1 MELVVL
7 VLRKIVPTKDHPEH
21 DQDFCSRVAT
31 MDPDADIVV
40 VFGGTNDFAHGDDP
54 IGEMLDRCTTTFY
67 GACHVLMARLI
78 EKYPTATICFYD
90 TYASRKRV
98 YRWERAF
105 SSVCG
110 RNQRSG
116 RILLYSSVGFVC

>member
-21 DQDFCSRVAT
+21 DQDICSRVAT

-78 EKYPTATICFYD
+78 EKYPTATIVFM
-90 TYASRKRV
+90 TPMHRV
-98 YRWERAF
+98 NEYLDIR
-105 SSVCG
+105 V
-110 RNQRSG
+110 
-116 RILLYSSVGFVC
+116 

>member
-40 VFGGTNDFAHGDDP
+40 VLAGQM
-54 IGEMLDRCTTTFY
+54 ILRMEMPL
-67 GACHVLMARLI
+67 
-78 EKYPTATICFYD
+78 
-90 TYASRKRV
+90 
-98 YRWERAF
+98 
-105 SSVCG
+105 
-110 RNQRSG
+110 
-116 RILLYSSVGFVC
+116 